1 MRTINTFADAFCE
14 LHFWHRIEV
23 SNEHRIEIPNEHRI
37 EVSNEH
43 RIEIP
48 NEHRIEVSNEHRIE
62 SQISTAL
69 NEPRSMWSEDAKL
82 V

>member
-1 MRTINTFADAFCE
+1 MPTINTFDDAFFE
-14 LHFWHRIEV
+14 LHFW
-23 SNEHRIEIPNEHRI
+23 HRI